1 MSDFDDAV
9 ADLNAACLDS
19 YGKPITYR
27 GQLGLADPI
36 ATTCTL
42 LPPRIDQSASPG
54 YFADI
59 EVDPAVIT
67 SPQRRDE
74 VDWADGTVYVVGK
87 VLNPP
92 YGLMTLALHRK
103 YDV

>member
-1 MSDFDDAV
+1 MSDFDDAIS
-9 ADLNAACLDS
+9 DLNDACLDS
-19 YGKPITYR
+19 FGKSIAYR
-27 GQLGLADPI
+27 GGQGLADPI

-59 EVDPAVIT
+59 EVDPTIIT
-67 SPQRRDE
+67 NPQRKDE
-74 VDWADGTVYVVGK
+74 VDWADGTVYVVSK

-92 YGLMTLALHRK
+92 YGLVTLALHRK
-103 YDV
+103 FDL